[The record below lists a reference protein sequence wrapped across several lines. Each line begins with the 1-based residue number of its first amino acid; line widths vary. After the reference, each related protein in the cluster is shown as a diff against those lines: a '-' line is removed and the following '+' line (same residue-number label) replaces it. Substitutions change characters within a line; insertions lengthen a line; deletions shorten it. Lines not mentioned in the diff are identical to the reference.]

1 LDLGGGPGISM
12 QRSASRESATHWR
25 GIRCRRTQL
34 LVSCERVR
42 RYGAKATTVRHQRT
56 IGQAKMNDLET
67 KSDEHHL
74 FGVALARAGTD
85 TRP

>member
-1 LDLGGGPGISM
+1 
-12 QRSASRESATHWR
+12 
-25 GIRCRRTQL
+25 
-34 LVSCERVR
+34 VSCERVR